1 MKQNTDKNHPQTL
14 DEFLDQI
21 REEAY
26 CKTEWARGFVC
37 IEQNSFAFPHVQP

>member
-1 MKQNTDKNHPQTL
+1 MKTNTDKNHPQTL

-26 CKTEWARGFVC
+26 CKSELGSRFCEHRTDLIR
-37 IEQNSFAFPHVQP
+37 ISHVQP